1 MIDSLVEEPRRWK
14 SLTLL
19 LRQNAL
25 KFSEMMAL
33 LAIHKQQRPAQT

>member
-1 MIDSLVEEPRRWK
+1 MIDSLVEEPHRWK
-14 SLTLL
+14 YLTLQ

-33 LAIHKQQRPAQT
+33 LAIHKQQRPPQT